1 MRLEEVLFRFEK
13 PREQQK
19 DLVIDIAQA
28 LSEAKHLVAHAPTG
42 LGKTDSALSAAI
54 TFALKENKT
63 VFFLTP
69 KISQHQIAVEV
80 VSGIAKKFKKNILG
94 VDLVGKKYQCIDP
107 LILQSDFDG
116 FYELCSKKVKHEAC
130 PFYGNAKGYSKQE
143 KDQSKFYIDRLIQKD
158 YDVIWSHQ
166 ELKEH
171 AMNAKGKD
179 GERPMCPYEVSM
191 EIAKKSNVIIGDY
204 FHVLNPFI
212 QELVL
217 ARLGKKLEDCII
229 IVDEAHNL
237 PERLRK
243 IMSSSLSGFV
253 IKKAEEE
260 AIKLNNQELREK
272 LKLVEKSVKEIAK
285 THLAIETF
293 EALVSKHAL
302 LDRIKQEIPEMELF
316 CDELKTQGAEYMEA
330 ASKQKSF
337 MISVA
342 HFLEKWPQDLEA
354 NIRMVKRSK
363 SEDFSLQ
370 IRCLDPSIVSRK
382 IFSQVHSAIL
392 MSGTLTPMKM
402 YADILGLSEERTILK
417 EYSSPFPKHNR
428 LNLIVPTVT
437 TKFGDRKFDE
447 FQKIS
452 QEVAKIVNNVPGNS
466 VVFFPSFGVL
476 NQVYSFLPELI
487 SREMLVQR
495 EKMNSFDLSQLIQ
508 RFRNAGNAFGSVLLA
523 VSGGSISEGI
533 DLPGNQLLCALIV
546 GIPLQEMDL
555 ELKCLIDYY
564 DDKFHAGWK
573 YGYIFPAMNKAI
585 QASGRVI
592 RNESDEGIT
601 VFLDK
606 RYEWEN
612 YKNCFPK
619 DFSSISTKEP
629 EKYVKLFWENAKEN

>member
-1 MRLEEVLFRFEK
+1 MQLEEVLFRFDK

-28 LSEAKHLVAHAPTG
+28 LEEKKHLVAHAPTG

-54 TFALKENKT
+54 TFALRENKT
-63 VFFLTP
+63 IFFLTP

-80 VSGIAKKFKKNILG
+80 VKGIAKKFKKNILG
-94 VDLVGKKYQCIDP
+94 VDLIGKKYQCIDP

-116 FYELCSKKVKHEAC
+116 FYEMCSKKVKHEAC
-130 PFYGNAKGYSKQE
+130 PYYANAKGYTKQE
-143 KDQSKFYIDRLIQKD
+143 KEQSKFYIDRLLQKD

-166 ELKEH
+166 EMKEH
-171 AMNAKGKD
+171 SMNAVGKD

-191 EIAKKSNVIIGDY
+191 EVAKKSNVIIGDY
-204 FHVLNPFI
+204 FHLLNPFI

-243 IMSSSLSGFV
+243 IMSSSLSSFV
-253 IKKAEEE
+253 VKKAEEE
-260 AIKLNNQELREK
+260 AVKLNNIELRDK
-272 LKLVEKSVKEIAK
+272 LKLLEKSLKEIAK

-302 LDRIKQEIPEMELF
+302 LDRIKEEIPELELF
-316 CDELKTQGAEYMEA
+316 CDELSVQGTEYMEA
-330 ASKQKSF
+330 ATKSKSF

-342 HFLEKWPQDLEA
+342 HFLEKWSQEQEA
-354 NIRMVKRSK
+354 NIRMIRRTKTD
-363 SEDFSLQ
+363 DFSLNV
-370 IRCLDPSIVSRK
+370 RCLDSSIVSRK

-402 YADILGLSEERTILK
+402 YADILGLEEERTLLR

-437 TKFGDRKFDE
+437 TQYTERKFDE
-447 FQKIS
+447 FQKIA
-452 QEVAKIVNNVPGNS
+452 QEVSKIVNIVPGNS

-476 NQVYSFLPELI
+476 NQVYSFLPELV

-495 EKMNSFDLSQLIQ
+495 ERMNAFDLAQLIQ

-564 DDKFHAGWK
+564 DEKFHAGWK

-592 RNESDEGIT
+592 RSESDEGIT

-619 DFSSISTKEP
+619 DFSSISTREP
-629 EKYVKLFWENAKEN
+629 EKYVKLFWEKQEN